1 MDLRKRSAITVC
13 AVLAA
18 TVFAGPVLAQAPEGI
33 DLAARAAA
41 RQDALARVA
50 EALKEKAV
58 RDVEEQRVLADA
70 KRIVAALRPDQLEA
84 LAAGDELDE
93 VMAMQPEAAATE
105 SGGLRSVTGST
116 EVRSVTANAIGDAES
131 DLLFVPV
138 SPCRIIDTRLAGGKI
153 TTGTTRAFRVAGTTG
168 FSGQGGQAT
177 GCGVPIGASSP
188 VAAAVMLNI
197 VAVDVDGK
205 GNLQAWEFG
214 QPEPIATS
222 INFQKIDM
230 NIANG
235 LIVPI
240 TGISSQTHDLNVKA
254 NFNNAHLVVDVT
266 GYFTRFPVE
275 NFQSG
280 LKSQLV
286 TQDFTTLINLGDGA
300 CYELNSCT
308 ITADAP
314 GTVVV
319 EAWGQFV
326 VNHTAGSLDRVAI
339 GIETANPVVCNDPDT
354 VNASDF
360 DVPASLGTNPDVD
373 FTVSHGRSF
382 SQPGGTTRTYRLSG
396 QMINGANT
404 GDKIENSRLICT
416 FIPD

>member
-1 MDLRKRSAITVC
+1 MDLRKRSATTVC

-18 TVFAGPVLAQAPEGI
+18 TVFAVPVMAQLPEGI
-33 DLAARAAA
+33 DLAARSAA
-41 RQDALARVA
+41 RQEALARVA
-50 EALKEKAV
+50 EALKEQAV
-58 RDVEEQRVLADA
+58 RPVEEHRVLADA
-70 KRIVAALRPDQLEA
+70 KRIVAALRPDQIEA
-84 LAAGDELDE
+84 LAEGEEWAE
-93 VMAMQPEAAATE
+93 VNAMPRPEEATATE
-105 SGGLRSVTGST
+105 NGGLRSM
-116 EVRSVTANAIGDAES
+116 TANAVGDAES

-153 TTGTTRAFRVAGTTG
+153 TAGSTRAFRVAGTSG
-168 FSGQGGQAT
+168 FSGQGGQAS

-286 TQDFTTLINLGDGA
+286 TQDFTTLINLNDGA
-300 CYELNSCT
+300 CQELNSCT

-314 GTVVV
+314 GTVIV

-326 VNHTAGSLDRVAI
+326 VDHTAGSLDRVAI
-339 GIETANPVVCNDPDT
+339 GIETASPVVCNDPDT

-360 DVPASLGTNPDVD
+360 DVPASLGSNPDVD

-396 QMINGANT
+396 RMVNGASS

>member
-1 MDLRKRSAITVC
+1 MDLRKRSATTVC

-18 TVFAGPVLAQAPEGI
+18 AVLAVPVMAQSPEGV
-33 DLAARAAA
+33 DLAARAAVK
-41 RQDALARVA
+41 QDALVRVV
-50 EALKEKAV
+50 EALKEQAV
-58 RDVEEQRVLADA
+58 RPVEEQRVLADA
-70 KRIVAALRPDQLEA
+70 KRIVAALRLDQIEA

-93 VMAMQPEAAATE
+93 VMAMQPETAATE
-105 SGGLRSVTGST
+105 NGGLRSVT
-116 EVRSVTANAIGDAES
+116 ANAVGDAES
-131 DLLFVPV
+131 DLLYVPV
-138 SPCRIIDTRLAGGKI
+138 APCRIIDTRLGGGKI
-153 TTGTTRAFRVAGTTG
+153 TAGTTRAFRVAGVDN
-168 FSGQGGQAT
+168 FPAQGGKSG
-177 GCGVPIGASSP
+177 GCGVPMGASSP

-197 VAVDVDGK
+197 VAIDVDGK
-205 GNLQAWEFG
+205 GNLAAWEFG
-214 QPEPIATS
+214 QPEPLASS

-240 TGISSQTHDLNVKA
+240 AGISSQTGDLNVKA
-254 NFNNAHLVVDVT
+254 NFSNAHLVVDVT

-275 NFQSG
+275 NFQTG

-286 TQDFTTLINLGDGA
+286 TQDFTALINLNDGA
-300 CYELNSCT
+300 CHELNSCT

-314 GTVVV
+314 GTVIV

-326 VNHTAGSLDRVAI
+326 VDHTGGSLDRVAI

-396 QMINGANT
+396 RMLNGVST

>member
-1 MDLRKRSAITVC
+1 MDLRKRSATTVC

-18 TVFAGPVLAQAPEGI
+18 VVFAVPVMAQSPEGV
-33 DLAARAAA
+33 DLAARATIK
-41 RQDALARVA
+41 QDALARVV
-50 EALKEKAV
+50 EALKESAV
-58 RDVEEQRVLADA
+58 RPVEEHRVLADA
-70 KRIVAALRPDQLEA
+70 KRIVAGLRADQVEA
-84 LAAGDELDE
+84 LAAGEELAE
-93 VMAMQPEAAATE
+93 VTAMPRPEATTAGDGE
-105 SGGLRSVTGST
+105 M
-116 EVRSVTANAIGDAES
+116 RSVTANAVGDADS
-131 DLLFVPV
+131 DLLYVPV
-138 SPCRIIDTRLAGGKI
+138 APCRIIDTRIAGGKI
-153 TTGTTRAFRVAGTTG
+153 PAGATRSFRVAGTSG
-168 FSGQGGQAT
+168 FEAQGGKAG
-177 GCGVPIGASSP
+177 GCGVPMGASSP
-188 VAAAVMLNI
+188 MAAAVMLNI

-205 GNLQAWEFG
+205 GNLAAWEFG
-214 QPEPIATS
+214 QPEPLATS
-222 INFQKIDM
+222 INFQRIDM

-240 TGISSQTHDLNVKA
+240 AGISSVTHDLNVKA
-254 NFNNAHLVVDVT
+254 NFSNAHLVVDVT
-266 GYFTRFPVE
+266 GYFTRFPIE

-286 TQDFTTLINLGDGA
+286 TQDFTTLINLNDGA
-300 CYELNSCT
+300 CHELNSCI

-314 GTVVV
+314 GTVIV

-326 VNHTAGSLDRVAI
+326 VDHTGGTLDRVAI

-360 DVPASLGTNPDVD
+360 DVPASLGSNPDVD

-396 QMINGANT
+396 KMLNGVST

>member
-1 MDLRKRSAITVC
+1 MDLRKRSATTVC

-18 TVFAGPVLAQAPEGI
+18 TVFALPVLAQAPEGI
-33 DLAARAAA
+33 DLAARAAV

-58 RDVEEQRVLADA
+58 REVEEQRVLADA
-70 KRIVAALRPDQLEA
+70 KRIVAALRADQIEA

-93 VMAMQPEAAATE
+93 VMAMQPETGATE
-105 SGGLRSVTGST
+105 TGGLRSVT
-116 EVRSVTANAIGDAES
+116 ANAVGDAES

-138 SPCRIIDTRLAGGKI
+138 SPCRIIDTRIVGGKI
-153 TTGTTRAFRVAGTTG
+153 TAGQTRPFRVAGTTG
-168 FSGQGGQAT
+168 FSAQGGQAS

-188 VAAAVMLNI
+188 MAAAVMLNI

-214 QPEPIATS
+214 QPEPVATS

-240 TGISSQTHDLNVKA
+240 AGISSQTHDLNVKA

-286 TQDFTTLINLGDGA
+286 TQDFTTLINLNDGA
-300 CYELNSCT
+300 CHELNSCT

-326 VNHTAGSLDRVAI
+326 VDHTAGTLDRVAI

-382 SQPGGTTRTYRLSG
+382 TQPGGTTRTYRLSG
-396 QMINGANT
+396 KMLNGVST

>member
-1 MDLRKRSAITVC
+1 MDLRKRSATTIC

-18 TVFAGPVLAQAPEGI
+18 AVFAVPVTAQSPDGI
-33 DLAARAAA
+33 DLAAQAAVQ
-41 RQDALARVA
+41 QDALGRTV

-58 RDVEEQRVLADA
+58 RPVEEHRVLADA
-70 KRIVAALRPDQLEA
+70 KRIVAGLRPDQVAA
-84 LAAGDELDE
+84 LAAGDDLDE

-105 SGGLRSVTGST
+105 SGGM
-116 EVRSVTANAIGDAES
+116 RSVTANAVGDAES
-131 DLLFVPV
+131 DLLYVPV
-138 SPCRIIDTRLAGGKI
+138 APCRIIDTRIAGGKI
-153 TTGTTRAFRVAGTTG
+153 TAGTTRPFRVAGTTG
-168 FSGQGGQAT
+168 FTAQGGQVS
-177 GCGVPIGASSP
+177 GCGVPIGATTP

-205 GNLQAWEFG
+205 GNLAAWEFG
-214 QPEPIATS
+214 QAEPVATS

-240 TGISSQTHDLNVKA
+240 AGVSSQTHDLNVKA

-286 TQDFTTLINLGDGA
+286 TQDFTSVIALNDGA
-300 CYELNSCT
+300 CHELNSCT

-326 VNHTAGSLDRVAI
+326 VSHTGGTLDRAAI
-339 GIETANPVVCNDPDT
+339 GIETVDPVVCNDPDT

-360 DVPASLGTNPDVD
+360 DVPASLGTNVDVD

-382 SQPGGTTRTYRLSG
+382 AQPGGTTRTYRLSG
-396 QMINGANT
+396 EMVSGASS
-404 GDKIENSRLICT
+404 GDQIENSRLICT

>member
-1 MDLRKRSAITVC
+1 MDLRKRSATTVC

-18 TVFAGPVLAQAPEGI
+18 TVFAVPVLAQAPEGI
-33 DLAARAAA
+33 DLAARATV
-41 RQDALARVA
+41 RQGAVARVA
-50 EALKEKAV
+50 EALKERAV
-58 RDVEEQRVLADA
+58 REVEEQRVLADA
-70 KRIVAALRPDQLEA
+70 KRIVATLRPDQIEA
-84 LAAGDELDE
+84 LAAGDELGE
-93 VMAMQPEAAATE
+93 VMAMQPETGATE
-105 SGGLRSVTGST
+105 TGGLRSVT
-116 EVRSVTANAIGDAES
+116 ANAVGDAES

-138 SPCRIIDTRLAGGKI
+138 SPCRIIDTRITGGKI
-153 TTGTTRAFRVAGTTG
+153 MAGQTRPFRVAGTTG
-168 FSGQGGQAT
+168 FSAQGGQAS

-188 VAAAVMLNI
+188 MAAAVMLNI

-214 QPEPIATS
+214 QPEPVATS

-240 TGISSQTHDLNVKA
+240 AGISSQTHDLNVKA

-326 VNHTAGSLDRVAI
+326 VNHTAGTLDRVAI

-360 DVPASLGTNPDVD
+360 DVPSSLGTNPDVD

-396 QMINGANT
+396 RMLNGANS

>member
-1 MDLRKRSAITVC
+1 MDLRKRSATTVC

-18 TVFAGPVLAQAPEGI
+18 TVFAVPVWAQSPEGI
-33 DLAARAAA
+33 DLAARAAV

-58 RDVEEQRVLADA
+58 REVEEHRVLADA
-70 KRIVAALRPDQLEA
+70 RRIVAALRADQIEA

-93 VMAMQPEAAATE
+93 VMAMQPETGATE
-105 SGGLRSVTGST
+105 TGGLRSVT
-116 EVRSVTANAIGDAES
+116 ANAVGDAES

-138 SPCRIIDTRLAGGKI
+138 APCRIIDTRIAGGKI
-153 TTGTTRAFRVAGTTG
+153 MAGQTRPFRVAGTTG

-188 VAAAVMLNI
+188 AAAAVMLNI

-214 QPEPIATS
+214 QPEPVATS

-240 TGISSQTHDLNVKA
+240 AGISSQTHDLNVKA

-286 TQDFTTLINLGDGA
+286 TQDFTTLIDLNDGA
-300 CYELNSCT
+300 CHELNSCT

-326 VNHTAGSLDRVAI
+326 VNHTGGTLDRVAI
-339 GIETANPVVCNDPDT
+339 GIETVSPVVCNDPDT

-382 SQPGGTTRTYRLSG
+382 TQPGGTTRTYRLSG
-396 QMINGANT
+396 KMLSGANS

>member
-1 MDLRKRSAITVC
+1 MDLRKRSATTVY

-18 TVFAGPVLAQAPEGI
+18 VVFAVPVMAQSPEGV
-33 DLAARAAA
+33 DLAARATIK
-41 RQDALARVA
+41 QDALVRVV
-50 EALKEKAV
+50 EALKESAV
-58 RDVEEQRVLADA
+58 RPVEEHRVLADA
-70 KRIVAALRPDQLEA
+70 KRIVAALRADQIEA
-84 LAAGDELDE
+84 LAAGEEWAE
-93 VMAMQPEAAATE
+93 VNAMQPEATASE
-105 SGGLRSVTGST
+105 DGGLRSVT
-116 EVRSVTANAIGDAES
+116 ANAVGDADS
-131 DLLFVPV
+131 DLLYVPV
-138 SPCRIIDTRLAGGKI
+138 APCRIIDTRLGGGKI
-153 TTGTTRAFRVAGTTG
+153 AAGSTRAFRVAGTDN
-168 FSGQGGQAT
+168 FPAQGGKSG
-177 GCGVPIGASSP
+177 GCGVPMGASSP
-188 VAAAVMLNI
+188 LAAAVMLNI
-197 VAVDVDGK
+197 VAIDVDGK
-205 GNLQAWEFG
+205 GNLAAWEFG
-214 QPEPIATS
+214 QPEPLASS

-240 TGISSQTHDLNVKA
+240 AGVSSVTHDLNVKA
-254 NFNNAHLVVDVT
+254 NFSNAHLVVDVT
-266 GYFTRFPVE
+266 GYFTRFPIE

-286 TQDFTTLINLGDGA
+286 TQDFTTLINLNDGA
-300 CYELNSCT
+300 CHELNSCT

-326 VNHTAGSLDRVAI
+326 VDHTAGSLDRVAI

-360 DVPASLGTNPDVD
+360 DVPASLGSNPDVD

-396 QMINGANT
+396 RMLNGVST

>member
-1 MDLRKRSAITVC
+1 MDLRKRSATTVC

-18 TVFAGPVLAQAPEGI
+18 AVFAVPAMAQSPARSPESI
-33 DLAARAAA
+33 DQAARAAV

-70 KRIVAALRPDQLEA
+70 KRIVAALRADQIEA
-84 LAAGDELDE
+84 LADGDELDE
-93 VMAMQPEAAATE
+93 VMALQPETAMAETGE
-105 SGGLRSVTGST
+105 TGGPRSV
-116 EVRSVTANAIGDAES
+116 VANAVGDAES

-138 SPCRIIDTRLAGGKI
+138 SPCRVIDTRIAGGKI
-153 TTGTTRAFRVAGTTG
+153 AAGATRAFRVAGTTG
-168 FSGQGGQAT
+168 FSAQGGQAS
-177 GCGVPIGASSP
+177 GCGVPIGASTP

-205 GNLQAWEFG
+205 GNLAAWEFG

-240 TGISSQTHDLNVKA
+240 AGISSQTHDLNVKA

-286 TQDFTTLINLGDGA
+286 TQDFTTLINLNDGA
-300 CYELNSCT
+300 CHELNSCT

-326 VNHTAGSLDRVAI
+326 VDHTAGTLDRVAI
-339 GIETANPVVCNDPDT
+339 GIETANPVVCTDPDS
-354 VNASDF
+354 VDASDF

-373 FTVSHGRSF
+373 FTISHGRSF

-396 QMINGANT
+396 RMLNGTST

>member
-1 MDLRKRSAITVC
+1 MDLRKRSATTVC

-18 TVFAGPVLAQAPEGI
+18 TVFALPVLAQAPEGI
-33 DLAARAAA
+33 DLAARAAV

-58 RDVEEQRVLADA
+58 REVEEQRVLADA
-70 KRIVAALRPDQLEA
+70 KRIVAALRADQIEA

-93 VMAMQPEAAATE
+93 VMAMQPETGATE
-105 SGGLRSVTGST
+105 TGGLRSVT
-116 EVRSVTANAIGDAES
+116 ANAVGDAES

-138 SPCRIIDTRLAGGKI
+138 SPCRIIDTRIVGGKI
-153 TTGTTRAFRVAGTTG
+153 TAGQTRPFRVAGTTG
-168 FSGQGGQAT
+168 FSAQGGQAS

-188 VAAAVMLNI
+188 MAAAVMLNI

-214 QPEPIATS
+214 QPEPVATS

-240 TGISSQTHDLNVKA
+240 AGISSQTHDLNVKA

-326 VNHTAGSLDRVAI
+326 VDHTAGTLDRVAI

-382 SQPGGTTRTYRLSG
+382 TQPGGTTRTYRLSG
-396 QMINGANT
+396 KMLNGVST